1 MQIISK
7 ILMASINFAI
17 QIIGIVLIF
26 YSFAVILLFDYNHKS
41 KSIPSPDLTSV

>member
-17 QIIGIVLIF
+17 QLIGIVLIF
-26 YSFAVILLFDYNHKS
+26 YSFAVILLFDYDHKS
-41 KSIPSPDLTSV
+41 KSAHITA

>member
-17 QIIGIVLIF
+17 QLIGIVLIF
-26 YSFAVILLFDYNHKS
+26 YSFAVILLFDYDHKS
-41 KSIPSPDLTSV
+41 KSAHTVA